1 MSGVEPAGRRDG
13 PEAHLQASMLHNQGG
28 PLPVPAHTGQLVTH
42 TTGKALTFIISI
54 IQVKN
59 SGGGGG
65 GGESSCWGRNQV
77 GKKEKE

>member
-42 TTGKALTFIISI
+42 TTDKALTFHHLHYSS
-54 IQVKN
+54 QEFRGRR
-59 SGGGGG
+59 GGEV
-65 GGESSCWGRNQV
+65 ESSCWGRR
-77 GKKEKE
+77 KE